1 MWGNSHEYS
10 NKIVEGKSAAKPD
23 YSGTFTEHN
32 GNLDY
37 GSGRCAR
44 SRSVRPLIIS
54 VICSRWRGDGI
65 SAVAKDNI
73 AAYAGKT
80 NIKALYEQRTKIELL
95 LYTIIIVR

>member
-10 NKIVEGKSAAKPD
+10 NKIVVGKSAAKPD

-44 SRSVRPLIIS
+44 SRSVRPLIIN

-65 SAVAKDNI
+65 SAVAKDNKGVSQHTQI
-73 AAYAGKT
+73 PLIFAFVS
-80 NIKALYEQRTKIELL
+80 AL
-95 LYTIIIVR
+95 IIY